1 MLIALWTRF
10 KPTNY
15 ACKLEVSNK
24 YNQLK
29 SWTKWQPVED
39 WLQEWEFIINKR
51 KKLQILEVDS
61 LCPLFNFTTTIR
73 AINSRYTLA

>member
-10 KPTNY
+10 KPTDY
-15 ACKLEVSNK
+15 AHKLEVGNK

-39 WLQEWEFIINKR
+39 WLQEWEFTINKG

-61 LCPLFNFTTTIR
+61 LCPLFDFTT
-73 AINSRYTLA
+73 AIGAIDSGYVLA